1 MDWKK
6 GFEAAKKVADNTEIF
21 SLLANIGDTKSLII
35 HPASTT
41 HQQLNDEEQASTGVT
56 KDLVRLSV
64 GIEALEDLKADLEQ
78 AFATL

>member
-1 MDWKK
+1 M
-6 GFEAAKKVADNTEIF
+6 ADNTKLF

-41 HQQLNDEEQASTGVT
+41 HQQLTAEEQASTGVT
-56 KDLVRLSV
+56 QDLVRLSV